1 MLSPR
6 YFLTWMGVGL
16 LYLASL
22 FPIKFQLFL
31 GKILGLIL
39 YSLSSERKKIVE
51 INLKLCF
58 PNKTEEERKEMV
70 KEVFKDMGRGL
81 IETGIAWWRSD
92 KFIEELITKKSNF
105 ELLDDVNEGCLI
117 LLKHS
122 THAEL
127 DIRMTSSLV
136 KAGGMYKNQTNK
148 VMNYLMIKARNKYL
162 IGTVTNRQTRRG
174 LKFLNGQSID
184 FHRLW
189 VALLPPHRQDVL
201 GHRQAG
207 DDFPF
212 HGVNHHPGNLDDFMA
227 LFHIN
232 ERLGWLVAAIAG
244 ENLAVGFASVVFVA
258 YLSAIVNPRYA
269 AVQYALMAS
278 LTMLIGT
285 LGRGALG
292 ELVEERGFAYVFIVT
307 ALLGLVAVVASVAE
321 ALRTRFMRKPEPAPV
336 SADR

>member
-1 MLSPR
+1 MKTNKKEPFNNEISFEAVMLSPR
-6 YFLTWMGVGL
+6 YFLTWLGVGL

-31 GKILGLIL
+31 GEILGLIL

-58 PNKTEEERKEMV
+58 PNKSEEDRKEMV
-70 KEVFKDMGRGL
+70 KEIFKDMGRGL

-92 KFIEELITKKSNF
+92 KFIEKLITKKSNF
-105 ELLDDVNEGCLI
+105 GLLDDVKEGCLI

-174 LKFLNGQSID
+174 LKFLNGG
-184 FHRLW
+184 LK
-189 VALLPPHRQDVL
+189 
-201 GHRQAG
+201 
-207 DDFPF
+207 
-212 HGVNHHPGNLDDFMA
+212 FM
-227 LFHIN
+227 
-232 ERLGWLVAAIAG
+232 
-244 ENLAVGFASVVFVA
+244 
-258 YLSAIVNPRYA
+258 YA
-269 AVQYALMAS
+269 ADQDYGTNGAEFVPFFGIQAATVTLPYDLYKKGTKVFFFNVVRVRSGYEITLEDIGAKANKENFLQLMNETYEEAILKEPTQYFWMH
-278 LTMLIGT
+278 
-285 LGRGALG
+285 RRFKNRPEG
-292 ELVEERGFAYVFIVT
+292 EDAFYPYWKKREERKEKKQKS
-307 ALLGLVAVVASVAE
+307 LKKRE
-321 ALRTRFMRKPEPAPV
+321 
-336 SADR
+336 